1 MNRNFLHWYWKYHS
15 IVCEIVLCCSCL
27 KQASLKISS
36 WENDYDKPN
45 HYSTKWGN
53 LGDNEDSW
61 TCNKQLSWQVVKG
74 WLSPVIESESETFCS
89 RSYDCKWKS
98 KIGVIRDSEVQQNRG
113 QKNKSPSCY
122 NVFIFWFHFWLCH
135 YPVKTRNCQSQKQKW
150 WNRATWRPGI
160 KHNFY
165 SSASSDSD
173 NLVFTR
179 S

>member
-74 WLSPVIESESETFCS
+74 WLSPVIESESEKFCS

-113 QKNKSPSCY
+113 QKNKSPVTMFLFFDSTFDS
-122 NVFIFWFHFWLCH
+122 VTIQWKLEIVRVKSRSGETKQLEGLESSITFILLLLL
-135 YPVKTRNCQSQKQKW
+135 TL
-150 WNRATWRPGI
+150 TI
-160 KHNFY
+160 
-165 SSASSDSD
+165 
-173 NLVFTR
+173 
-179 S
+179 

>member
-74 WLSPVIESESETFCS
+74 WLSPVIESESEKFCS

-113 QKNKSPSCY
+113 QKNKSPVTMFLFFDSTFDS
-122 NVFIFWFHFWLCH
+122 VTIQWKLEIVRVKSRSGETKQLEGLESSITFIL
-135 YPVKTRNCQSQKQKW
+135 PLLLTL
-150 WNRATWRPGI
+150 TI
-160 KHNFY
+160 
-165 SSASSDSD
+165 
-173 NLVFTR
+173 
-179 S
+179 

>member
-27 KQASLKISS
+27 KQALLKISS

-113 QKNKSPSCY
+113 QKNKSPVTMFLFFDSTFDS
-122 NVFIFWFHFWLCH
+122 VTIQWKLEIVRVKSRSGETKQLEGLESSITFILLLLL
-135 YPVKTRNCQSQKQKW
+135 TL
-150 WNRATWRPGI
+150 TI
-160 KHNFY
+160 
-165 SSASSDSD
+165 
-173 NLVFTR
+173 
-179 S
+179 

>member
-98 KIGVIRDSEVQQNRG
+98 KIGVIRDSEVQQIRG
-113 QKNKSPSCY
+113 QKNKSPVTMFLFFDSTFDS
-122 NVFIFWFHFWLCH
+122 VTIQWKLEIVRVKSRSGETKQLEGLESSITFILLLLL
-135 YPVKTRNCQSQKQKW
+135 TL
-150 WNRATWRPGI
+150 TI
-160 KHNFY
+160 
-165 SSASSDSD
+165 
-173 NLVFTR
+173 
-179 S
+179 

>member
-74 WLSPVIESESETFCS
+74 WLSPVIESESEKFCS

-113 QKNKSPSCY
+113 QKNKSPVTMFLFFDSTFDS
-122 NVFIFWFHFWLCH
+122 VTIQWKLEIVRVKSRSGETKQHEGLESSITFILLLLL
-135 YPVKTRNCQSQKQKW
+135 TL
-150 WNRATWRPGI
+150 TI
-160 KHNFY
+160 
-165 SSASSDSD
+165 
-173 NLVFTR
+173 
-179 S
+179 

>member
-36 WENDYDKPN
+36 WENDYNKPN

-74 WLSPVIESESETFCS
+74 WLSPVIESESEKFCS

-113 QKNKSPSCY
+113 QKNKSPVTMFLFFDSTFDS
-122 NVFIFWFHFWLCH
+122 VTIQWKLEIVR
-135 YPVKTRNCQSQKQKW
+135 VKSRSGETKQHE
-150 WNRATWRPGI
+150 GLE
-160 KHNFY
+160 
-165 SSASSDSD
+165 SSITVI
-173 NLVFTR
+173 LLLLLTLTI
-179 S
+179 

>member
-113 QKNKSPSCY
+113 QKNKSPVTMFLFFDSTFDS
-122 NVFIFWFHFWLCH
+122 VTIQWKLEIVRVKSRSGETEQHEGLESSITFILLLLL
-135 YPVKTRNCQSQKQKW
+135 TL
-150 WNRATWRPGI
+150 TI
-160 KHNFY
+160 
-165 SSASSDSD
+165 
-173 NLVFTR
+173 
-179 S
+179 

>member
-27 KQASLKISS
+27 KQALLKISS

-74 WLSPVIESESETFCS
+74 WLSPVIESESEKFCS

-113 QKNKSPSCY
+113 QKNKSPVTMFLFFDSTFDS
-122 NVFIFWFHFWLCH
+122 VTIQWKLEIVRVKSRSGETEQHEGLESSITFIL
-135 YPVKTRNCQSQKQKW
+135 PLLLTL
-150 WNRATWRPGI
+150 TI
-160 KHNFY
+160 
-165 SSASSDSD
+165 
-173 NLVFTR
+173 
-179 S
+179 

>member
-74 WLSPVIESESETFCS
+74 WLSPVIESESEKFCS

-113 QKNKSPSCY
+113 QKNKSPVTMFLFFDSTFDS
-122 NVFIFWFHFWLCH
+122 VTIQWKLEIVRVKSRSGETEQHEGLESSITFIL
-135 YPVKTRNCQSQKQKW
+135 PLLLTL
-150 WNRATWRPGI
+150 TI
-160 KHNFY
+160 
-165 SSASSDSD
+165 
-173 NLVFTR
+173 
-179 S
+179 

>member
-74 WLSPVIESESETFCS
+74 WLSPVIESESEKFCS
-89 RSYDCKWKS
+89 RSYGSDCKWKS

-113 QKNKSPSCY
+113 QKNKSPVTMFLFFDSTFDS
-122 NVFIFWFHFWLCH
+122 VTIQWKLEIVRVKSRSGETKQLEGLESSITFILLLLL
-135 YPVKTRNCQSQKQKW
+135 TL
-150 WNRATWRPGI
+150 TI
-160 KHNFY
+160 
-165 SSASSDSD
+165 
-173 NLVFTR
+173 
-179 S
+179 

>member
-113 QKNKSPSCY
+113 QKNKSPVTMFLFFDSTFDS
-122 NVFIFWFHFWLCH
+122 VTIQWKLEIVRVKSRSGETEQHEGLESSITFIL
-135 YPVKTRNCQSQKQKW
+135 PLLLTL
-150 WNRATWRPGI
+150 TI
-160 KHNFY
+160 
-165 SSASSDSD
+165 
-173 NLVFTR
+173 
-179 S
+179 

>member
-113 QKNKSPSCY
+113 QKNKSPVTMFLFFDSTFDS
-122 NVFIFWFHFWLCH
+122 VTIQWKLEIVRVKSRSGETKQLEGLESSITFILLLLL
-135 YPVKTRNCQSQKQKW
+135 TL
-150 WNRATWRPGI
+150 TI
-160 KHNFY
+160 
-165 SSASSDSD
+165 
-173 NLVFTR
+173 
-179 S
+179 

>member
-113 QKNKSPSCY
+113 QKNKSPVTMFLFFDSTFDSVTIQWKLEIVRVKSRSGETEQY
-122 NVFIFWFHFWLCH
+122 EGLESSITFIL
-135 YPVKTRNCQSQKQKW
+135 PLLLTL
-150 WNRATWRPGI
+150 TI
-160 KHNFY
+160 
-165 SSASSDSD
+165 
-173 NLVFTR
+173 
-179 S
+179 

>member
-74 WLSPVIESESETFCS
+74 WLSPVIESESEKFCS

-113 QKNKSPSCY
+113 QKNKSPVTMFLFFDSTFDS
-122 NVFIFWFHFWLCH
+122 VTIQWKLEIVRVKSRSGETEQHEGLESSITFILLLLL
-135 YPVKTRNCQSQKQKW
+135 TL
-150 WNRATWRPGI
+150 TI
-160 KHNFY
+160 
-165 SSASSDSD
+165 
-173 NLVFTR
+173 
-179 S
+179 